1 MEIKYAFQLR
11 SYGTVLMATITYE
24 NISNDRIVEPLQDII
39 SDELNVPI
47 VDEHRGNQSIVI
59 NLLEDTLIE
68 HFHSG
73 QMRNYDVSIVY
84 TLMRGGGWKSV
95 KMHLTSMAE
104 HLKKLIFNNS
114 NYSPSGDYKFHDGKV
129 ESIEYEQDEDDLDLW
144 RANILFNCTVTEVF
158 A

>member
-1 MEIKYAFQLR
+1 
-11 SYGTVLMATITYE
+11 MATITYE

-39 SDELNVPI
+39 SDELNIP
-47 VDEHRGNQSIVI
+47 
-59 NLLEDTLIE
+59 
-68 HFHSG
+68 
-73 QMRNYDVSIVY
+73 IVY